1 MNERLLS
8 SQNAS
13 CSRPVSKAL
22 SSHMNVYKPVVRR
35 RSVHVNSKER
45 DIVVPAASIE
55 LQAPTQPSI
64 NCHTLVDD
72 SLAVD
77 IDEGKIIT
85 RFVAETLLPTKHGRF
100 RLRGYKHSADGGL
113 TFTEP
118 AAIICGQVENGED
131 VPVRVHDACFTS
143 EVLGSLKC
151 DCAQQLSLALEK
163 IHKSQYGIV
172 IYLQQEGR
180 GIGLANKIA
189 AYSLQERGLDTVDAN
204 RALGLPD
211 DCREYTSVRNI
222 LKELGVKSIQLI
234 TNNPRKI
241 NQLRM
246 LGLSITGRIPCI
258 VQEANEHNMG
268 YLAAKRDRMSHFLSD
283 NEDSP
288 LCFWS
293 HDEHDQLEQTKP
305 ATTGKR
311 SRNLKSDKGLV
322 YMNSLPVRGL

>member
-100 RLRGYKHSADGGL
+100 RLRGYKHSVRLVHNVFLLTWFPSTSHIGPYKGPCLQADGGL

-131 VPVRVHDACFTS
+131 VGLSCGTCTTS
-143 EVLGSLKC
+143 RKQILMHCHVLFPGSRPCARCLLYIRWVAWLFSLCLRSSLTSKPLVDLDLGLTFLPLSVEVLGSLKC

-189 AYSLQERGLDTVDAN
+189 AYSLQ
-204 RALGLPD
+204 
-211 DCREYTSVRNI
+211 
-222 LKELGVKSIQLI
+222 VKSM
-234 TNNPRKI
+234 R
-241 NQLRM
+241 
-246 LGLSITGRIPCI
+246 
-258 VQEANEHNMG
+258 
-268 YLAAKRDRMSHFLSD
+268 
-283 NEDSP
+283 
-288 LCFWS
+288 
-293 HDEHDQLEQTKP
+293 
-305 ATTGKR
+305 
-311 SRNLKSDKGLV
+311 LV
-322 YMNSLPVRGL
+322 E